1 MYFHQGEIIFR
12 EGDFGD
18 LLFVIVSG
26 EVDILRN
33 GVVISSLKTGDVFGE
48 MALVSDDMRS
58 AVASA
63 RTDLCTIAIS
73 RAAFQQLVTHLPG
86 VRGAIDAILTSR
98 GHHGLQSSQT
108 DGEHQPDA

>member
-1 MYFHQGEIIFR
+1 MII
-12 EGDFGD
+12 
-18 LLFVIVSG
+18 SG

-33 GVVISSLKTGDVFGE
+33 GSVVRSLKAGDVFGE

-73 RAAFQQLVTHLPG
+73 RAAFQQLVAHLPG

-98 GHHGLQSSQT
+98 GHHGLTNLQT
-108 DGEHQPDA
+108 DGGQQPNA